1 MRKLLVATTAV
12 ALLGAA
18 GSARAE
24 TLDLALGDMETITA
38 GTYMDGF
45 RFDFAKTGY
54 VDVWKNFD
62 IHAKVHVDPYIKGNF
77 ADGEAAATAYGPN
90 TYTETLS
97 FADVYEGLMSRSG
110 SSSIAATKG
119 NYFHHDRY
127 KGGYK

>member
-38 GTYMDGF
+38 GMYGGF
-45 RFDFAKTGY
+45 LFDYAKYGH

-62 IHAKVHVDPYIKGNF
+62 IRAHVDVDPHIKGNF

-119 NYFHHDRY
+119 NYYHHDRY